1 MCTVHYFWEGLS
13 PLEVTKISLRKRQIS
28 PCCEDEFT
36 TNSVRETTQLY
47 NLKKIFI
54 FEGMMVMAFLKLY

>member
-13 PLEVTKISLRKRQIS
+13 PLEVTKISLSKRQIS

-47 NLKKIFI
+47 NLKKY
-54 FEGMMVMAFLKLY
+54 LYLRA